1 MKRYLA
7 VLSVLIV
14 LLLGGVGA
22 AAALQQDSSSPRNEQ
37 KSPTTSNSKGQT
49 QEAAGEEVF
58 QANCARCHMP
68 PMSIP
73 QRVTGTIIMHMRV
86 RARLSRQDEQ
96 LLLKYMAP

>member
-1 MKRYLA
+1 MKRYIA
-7 VLSVLIV
+7 ALSLLIV
-14 LLLGGVGA
+14 LLLGGMGA
-22 AAALQQDSSSPRNEQ
+22 AAALEQDSSQPRNDQ
-37 KSPTTSNSKGQT
+37 KPPTTSNSREQT
-49 QEAAGEEVF
+49 QEATGEEVF
-58 QANCARCHMP
+58 QANCSRCHLP

>member
-7 VLSVLIV
+7 ALSLLIV
-14 LLLGGVGA
+14 LLLGGMGA
-22 AAALQQDSSSPRNEQ
+22 AALEPDSSQPRNDQ
-37 KSPTTSNSKGQT
+37 NSPTISNSKGQT
-49 QEAAGEEVF
+49 QESTGEEVF
-58 QANCARCHMP
+58 QANCSRCHLP

-86 RARLSRQDEQ
+86 RARLSRHDEE

>member
-1 MKRYLA
+1 MKRYIVA
-7 VLSVLIV
+7 LSLLIV
-14 LLLGGVGA
+14 LLVGGMG
-22 AAALQQDSSSPRNEQ
+22 AAALQQDSSSPRNDP
-37 KSPTTSNSKGQT
+37 KPSTTSKNNVQAEEITG
-49 QEAAGEEVF
+49 EAVF
-58 QANCARCHMP
+58 QANCSRCHLP

>member
-1 MKRYLA
+1 MKRYIA
-7 VLSVLIV
+7 ALSLLFV
-14 LLLGGVGA
+14 LLLGGLG
-22 AAALQQDSSSPRNEQ
+22 AAALQQDSSPPRNDQ
-37 KSPTTSNSKGQT
+37 KPTTTSKNNGQT
-49 QEAAGEEVF
+49 QEVTGEEVF
-58 QANCARCHMP
+58 QANCSRCHLP

>member
-1 MKRYLA
+1 MKRYFVA
-7 VLSVLIV
+7 LILMVV
-14 LLLGGVGA
+14 LLMGGMGA
-22 AAALQQDSSSPRNEQ
+22 VALQQDSSQPTNNQ
-37 KSPTTSNSKGQT
+37 KPPTTNKSNSHASEDT
-49 QEAAGEEVF
+49 GEEVF

-73 QRVTGTIIMHMRV
+73 QRATGTIIMHMRM

>member
-7 VLSVLIV
+7 SLSLLII
-14 LLLGGVGA
+14 LLAGGIG
-22 AAALQQDSSSPRNEQ
+22 AAALQQDPPSAQNNKKAASGENNSNTQSDPGEQ
-37 KSPTTSNSKGQT
+37 
-49 QEAAGEEVF
+49 VF
-58 QANCARCHMP
+58 EQNCSRCHKP
-68 PMSIP
+68 PISIP

>member
-1 MKRYLA
+1 MKPYLTA
-7 VLSVLIV
+7 LFLLIV
-14 LLLGGVGA
+14 LLLGGMGA
-22 AAALQQDSSSPRNEQ
+22 TALSQDSSPPRRDQ
-37 KSPTTSNSKGQT
+37 KPTNSSNNGQT
-49 QEAAGEEVF
+49 SEATGEEIF

>member
-1 MKRYLA
+1 MKRYLTALAFMVILLMGGMGA
-7 VLSVLIV
+7 V
-14 LLLGGVGA
+14 
-22 AAALQQDSSSPRNEQ
+22 ALQKNSSQAQNDQ
-37 KSPTTSNSKGQT
+37 KPSTSNKSNGQT
-49 QEAAGEEVF
+49 QEVTGEEVF

-73 QRVTGTIIMHMRV
+73 QRATGTIIMHMRM

>member
-1 MKRYLA
+1 MKRYIA
-7 VLSVLIV
+7 ALSLLFV
-14 LLLGGVGA
+14 LLLGGLG
-22 AAALQQDSSSPRNEQ
+22 AAALQQDSSPTRNDQ
-37 KSPTTSNSKGQT
+37 KPTTTSKNNGQT
-49 QEAAGEEVF
+49 QEVTGEEVF
-58 QANCARCHMP
+58 QANCSRCHLP